1 MDNRRQLSQQGR
13 RSIRHAST
21 GLEAAH
27 KSPAPYDAYNSAG
40 LEGAHNSAAPH
51 DAHSSPAL
59 EAAHNSAGRHDTIR
73 DHQQYALE
81 GRRSVS
87 SLMEFYQKPHMG
99 KVETL
104 NKLEISAFHKIMLWL
119 EPFRNKFCAISS
131 CFSMISAS
139 YRLTFLRTTFG
150 IDCDRGDDDDC
161 DCGSSEFS
169 VITLRFSTGS
179 A

>member
-1 MDNRRQLSQQGR
+1 MFIAPLQFEGFVAHLFFLNGQPSTVITARKTKHQ
-13 RSIRHAST
+13 ST

-27 KSPAPYDAYNSAG
+27 KSPAPHDAYNSAG
-40 LEGAHNSAAPH
+40 LEGAHNSTAPH

-73 DHQQYALE
+73 DHQQYTLE

-104 NKLEISAFHKIMLWL
+104 NKGIYIEEML
-119 EPFRNKFCAISS
+119 K
-131 CFSMISAS
+131 
-139 YRLTFLRTTFG
+139 
-150 IDCDRGDDDDC
+150 DDSFYESH
-161 DCGSSEFS
+161 GT
-169 VITLRFSTGS
+169 V
-179 A
+179 

>member
-27 KSPAPYDAYNSAG
+27 KSPAPHDAYNSSG

-81 GRRSVS
+81 GRRSVF

-104 NKLEISAFHKIMLWL
+104 NKGIYIEEMLKDDSFYESHGTVRPLVANFKIRVPSDIG
-119 EPFRNKFCAISS
+119 EQRPTSYAIY
-131 CFSMISAS
+131 M
-139 YRLTFLRTTFG
+139 T
-150 IDCDRGDDDDC
+150 
-161 DCGSSEFS
+161 
-169 VITLRFSTGS
+169 
-179 A
+179 

>member
-1 MDNRRQLSQQGR
+1 MFIAPLQFEGFVARLFFLNGQPSTVIIARKTKHQACN
-13 RSIRHAST
+13 IRNTGDYTSNYST

-27 KSPAPYDAYNSAG
+27 KSPTPHDAYNSAG

-87 SLMEFYQKPHMG
+87 SLMEFYEKSHMG

-104 NKLEISAFHKIMLWL
+104 NKVYL
-119 EPFRNKFCAISS
+119 
-131 CFSMISAS
+131 
-139 YRLTFLRTTFG
+139 
-150 IDCDRGDDDDC
+150 
-161 DCGSSEFS
+161 
-169 VITLRFSTGS
+169 
-179 A
+179 

>member
-27 KSPAPYDAYNSAG
+27 KSPAPHDAYNSAG
-40 LEGAHNSAAPH
+40 LEGAHNSTAPH

-59 EAAHNSAGRHDTIR
+59 EAAHNSVGRHDTIR

-87 SLMEFYQKPHMG
+87 SLMEFYQKSYMG

-104 NKLEISAFHKIMLWL
+104 NKVYL
-119 EPFRNKFCAISS
+119 
-131 CFSMISAS
+131 
-139 YRLTFLRTTFG
+139 
-150 IDCDRGDDDDC
+150 
-161 DCGSSEFS
+161 
-169 VITLRFSTGS
+169 
-179 A
+179 